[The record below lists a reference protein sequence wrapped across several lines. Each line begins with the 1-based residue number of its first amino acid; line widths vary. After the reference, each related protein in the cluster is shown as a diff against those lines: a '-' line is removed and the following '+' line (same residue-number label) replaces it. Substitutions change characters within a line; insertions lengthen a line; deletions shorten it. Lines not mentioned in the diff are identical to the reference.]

1 MQTVFDFIFNVIN
14 IQNKVS
20 CYLRKVIDL
29 FCLIMIYA
37 IYFFFH
43 FLMNHNLSQTP
54 YWHKTCVIQSQ
65 LNSFLLIIR
74 ICLHKTLM
82 LNINLRNGVKWK
94 SIESDYDSVMCPD
107 LSMKTYFL
115 QDYCSSVGAYLSRIE
130 TKDENDWIVD
140 IILPAMNQGKCW

>member
-1 MQTVFDFIFNVIN
+1 MWLTYKIR
-14 IQNKVS
+14 
-20 CYLRKVIDL
+20 YLVTYGKWSIYFVWLWFML
-29 FCLIMIYA
+29 F
-37 IYFFFH
+37 YFFFH

-65 LNSFLLIIR
+65 LYSFLLIIR

>member
-1 MQTVFDFIFNVIN
+1 MWLTYRIR
-14 IQNKVS
+14 
-20 CYLRKVIDL
+20 YLVTYGKWSIYFVWLWFML
-29 FCLIMIYA
+29 F
-37 IYFFFH
+37 YFFFH
-43 FLMNHNLSQTP
+43 FLMNHNLSQIP

>member
-1 MQTVFDFIFNVIN
+1 MWLTYRIR
-14 IQNKVS
+14 
-20 CYLRKVIDL
+20 YLVTYGKWS
-29 FCLIMIYA
+29 
-37 IYFFFH
+37 IYFVWLWFMLFYFFLS
-43 FLMNHNLSQTP
+43 FSNESQTP

-82 LNINLRNGVKWK
+82 LNINLRNVVKWK
-94 SIESDYDSVMCPD
+94 SIESDYDSVMCTD

-115 QDYCSSVGAYLSRIE
+115 QDYCSSVGAYLSRKE